1 MNFDNEREN
10 YYRSGND
17 NFLRVKLLQSEIDRS
32 SIRDI
37 GEYSRKNLFDSE
49 DKLTRDWEIE
59 KVRWKKKIK

>member
-59 KVRWKKKIK
+59 MEEKNKIK